1 MGLFDIFRQN
11 RKKNTANIAKERLQ
25 ILIAHEHASRNSARN
40 APDYLPQLRHELMDV
55 IRKYVSV
62 DDESV
67 NVNVEKGDDFDV
79 LELNITLPERKAT

>member
-11 RKKNTANIAKERLQ
+11 RKKNTANLAKERLQ
-25 ILIAHEHASRNSARN
+25 ILIAHEHASRDSAAN
-40 APDYLPQLRHELMDV
+40 APEYLPQLRREIMDV

-67 NVNVEKGDDFDV
+67 NVKVENGDDFDV
-79 LELNITLPERKAT
+79 LELNITLPDRETS